1 MQVNEIGRI
10 TKITG
15 AKVLIR
21 VTVPTAVNHIG
32 VESFL
37 TSYISVGS
45 LVGTRLVDGRLL
57 VMTVEEIYDSDADI
71 FVSSSISGIYDEV
84 TEKFT
89 FGTNTYPLVGE
100 QVFKLWNKILE
111 HIFAATE
118 KTAPSTIGTYIY
130 DSSVAV
136 GYNPNVLF
144 GKHLGVFGNT
154 GSGNTGS
161 GKTCTV
167 VSIIQN
173 YIRNNQQKDIK
184 FIILDVNGEYKRAF
198 DESEADY
205 IPFEN
210 LRFHHSI
217 LSNPEYGR
225 LFRAA
230 EGVQYPA
237 LKDCIAALKA
247 VDEKWDLEKLSDQID
262 VWIQDN
268 TYNDKY
274 GNKDNFSKNQISGYL
289 RTMCL
294 RIDGI
299 VEDPE
304 LMSVINSSD
313 GTQTMDT
320 ILNTRKKV
328 VILDLQV
335 SSDSLDIVVY
345 LLFKAIYEHK
355 SHNRDTTHLSL
366 VLEEAHRYI
375 NTDAEESRLGS
386 YYIDKLSREGR
397 KFGVGLIIASQI
409 PSMLAYEVVSQ
420 CNSVI
425 MHKITSKRDMEFLK
439 GVLRVSNDTFYLQ
452 MSALEKQHAIVCGEA
467 FPNDSIVKI
476 HDARPLPR
484 SNDPEIND
492 IFPFEQGAS
501 GADGQ
506 EHFEDRDNSSAIEL
520 GEIGMPEETDEW
532 DELIEQLLGSPSFQT
547 THSIIAKLQKNSYWT
562 AHQVD
567 ELCRAV
573 VDNSQVGCVI
583 GDLDVCS
590 FYRGLLADITNRSGH
605 LKNVFD
611 MVFKAEEDQRGND
624 WKEPEAERI
633 SEEELPF

>member
-21 VTVPTAVNHIG
+21 VTVPTVINHIS
-32 VESFL
+32 VENFL

-57 VMTVEEIYDSDADI
+57 VMTVEEIYDSDSDI

-100 QVFKLWNKILE
+100 QVFKLWNKILS
-111 HIFAATE
+111 HIFAQTSA
-118 KTAPSTIGTYIY
+118 TAPSTIGTYIY
-130 DSSVAV
+130 DSSVEV

-154 GSGNTGS
+154 GSG
-161 GKTCTV
+161 KTCTV

-173 YIRNNQQKDIK
+173 YIRKNPQKDIK
-184 FIILDVNGEYKRAF
+184 FIILDVNGEYQKAF
-198 DESEADY
+198 TEDEADY
-205 IPFEN
+205 IPFSD

-237 LKDCIAALKA
+237 LRDCIGKLKEA
-247 VDEKWDLEKLSDQID
+247 DEKWDLNGLSAEID
-262 VWIQDN
+262 AWIEERTDVQNGKKSD
-268 TYNDKY
+268 
-274 GNKDNFSKNQISGYL
+274 FSRNQISGYL

-294 RIDGI
+294 RVDGI
-299 VEDPE
+299 VEDLE
-304 LMSVINSSD
+304 LMQVINSQD
-313 GTQTMDT
+313 GNQTLDQLLET
-320 ILNTRKKV
+320 DKKV

-345 LLFKAIYEHK
+345 LLFKAIYEYK
-355 SHNRDTTHLSL
+355 SHNRESTHLSL

-375 NTDAEESRLGS
+375 NTNAEESRLGS

-425 MHKITSKRDMEFLK
+425 MHKITSKRDMEFLR

-467 FPNDSIVKI
+467 FPNDSVVRI
-476 HDARPLPR
+476 HDASPLPR
-484 SNDPEIND
+484 SNDPEIDD
-492 IFPFEQGAS
+492 IPC
-501 GADGQ
+501 GQ
-506 EHFEDRDNSSAIEL
+506 RAPDNEEKCDVSIIEL
-520 GEIGMPEETDEW
+520 GEIEVPEDNDEW
-532 DELIEQLLGSPSFQT
+532 DELIEKLQKSPNFRT
-547 THSIIAKLQKNSYWT
+547 THSLIASLRQNDYWS
-562 AHQVD
+562 AYQID
-567 ELCRAV
+567 ALCSAV
-573 VDNSQVGCVI
+573 VENDQVGQLI
-583 GDLDVCS
+583 WDDDVNA
-590 FYRGLLADITNRSGH
+590 FYKLLVSDIISSTG
-605 LKNVFD
+605 NVKTVYD
-611 MVFKAEEDQRGND
+611 MLFEETEDMRGNE
-624 WKEPEAERI
+624 WKELEAERLADD
-633 SEEELPF
+633 ELPF

>member
-15 AKVLIR
+15 AKVLVR
-21 VTVPTAVNHIG
+21 VTVPTTINHIG

-57 VMTVEEIYDSDADI
+57 VMTVEEIYDSDTDI

-111 HIFAATE
+111 HIFAPTE

-154 GSGNTGS
+154 GSG
-161 GKTCTV
+161 KTCTV

-173 YIRNNQQKDIK
+173 YIRKNPKKDIK

-198 DESEADY
+198 EESEADY
-205 IPFEN
+205 ISFED

-237 LKDCIAALKA
+237 LKDCISELKTT
-247 VDEKWDLEKLSDQID
+247 DEKWDLEKLSGCVERWID
-262 VWIQDN
+262 GHTDIQNGKKSD
-268 TYNDKY
+268 
-274 GNKDNFSKNQISGYL
+274 FSKNQISGYL

-299 VEDPE
+299 VEDLD
-304 LMSVINSSD
+304 LMSVINSVD

-320 ILNTRKKV
+320 ILGTDKKV

-345 LLFKAIYEHK
+345 LLFKAIYEFK
-355 SHNRDTTHLSL
+355 SHNRGTTHLSL

-375 NTDAEESRLGS
+375 NTDTEESRLGG

-425 MHKITSKRDMEFLK
+425 MHKITSKRDMEFLR

-467 FPNDSIVKI
+467 FPNDSIVRI

-484 SNDPEIND
+484 SNDPEIDD
-492 IFPFEQGAS
+492 IVPFERRAS
-501 GADGQ
+501 DGEQ
-506 EHFEDRDNSSAIEL
+506 RRYAEERTNIGIIEL
-520 GEIGMPEETDEW
+520 GEIGMPEEMDEW
-532 DELIEQLLGSPSFQT
+532 DELITQLQESPNFQR
-547 THSIIAKLQKNSYWT
+547 THSLIAKLRKNDYWT
-562 AHQVD
+562 AHQID
-567 ELCRAV
+567 ELCKAV
-573 VDNSQVGCVI
+573 IENSQVGWVI
-583 GDLDVCS
+583 TDPYVCS
-590 FYRGLLADITNRSGH
+590 FYKGVLVDITDRTGH
-605 LKNVFD
+605 VDTVFD
-611 MVFKAEEDQRGND
+611 MIFEAKKDQEGND
-624 WKEPEAERI
+624 WKETEAEKLAD
-633 SEEELPF
+633 EELPF

>member
-15 AKVLIR
+15 AKILIC
-21 VTVPTAVNHIG
+21 VTAPAAISHIG

-57 VMTVEEIYDSDADI
+57 VMTVEEIYDSNTDI
-71 FVSSSISGIYDEV
+71 FISSSISGIYDEV

-100 QVFKLWNKILE
+100 QVFKLWNKILK
-111 HIFAATE
+111 HIFSPIE
-118 KTAPSTIGTYIY
+118 KTVPSTIGTYIY

-136 GYNPNVLF
+136 GYNPDVLF
-144 GKHLGVFGNT
+144 GKHLGVF
-154 GSGNTGS
+154 GNTGS

-173 YIRNNQQKDIK
+173 YIRNNPQKDIK

-198 DESEADY
+198 KESEADY
-205 IPFEN
+205 VPFED

-237 LKDCIAALKA
+237 LRDCIKSLKA
-247 VDEKWDLEKLSDQID
+247 ENENWDLTDIPEKIEN
-262 VWIQDN
+262 WIIDN
-268 TYNDKY
+268 TYNNQY
-274 GNKDNFSKNQISGYL
+274 GQKDVFTKNNISGHL
-289 RTMCL
+289 RTMML
-294 RIDGI
+294 RVDGI
-299 VEDPE
+299 LAEQE

-313 GTQTMDT
+313 GNQTMDT
-320 ILNTRKKV
+320 ILNTGKKV
-328 VILDLQV
+328 IILDMQV

-345 LLFKAIYEHK
+345 LLFKAIYEYK
-355 SHNRDTTHLSL
+355 SHKRNTTHLSL

-375 NTDAEESRLGS
+375 NTNAEESRLGS

-425 MHKITSKRDMEFLK
+425 MHKITSKRDMEFLR

-467 FPNDSIVKI
+467 FPNDSIVRI
-476 HDARPLPR
+476 HTAKPLPK
-484 SNDPEIND
+484 SNDPEIGD
-492 IFPFEQGAS
+492 I
-501 GADGQ
+501 
-506 EHFEDRDNSSAIEL
+506 
-520 GEIGMPEETDEW
+520 
-532 DELIEQLLGSPSFQT
+532 
-547 THSIIAKLQKNSYWT
+547 SIQ
-562 AHQVD
+562 
-567 ELCRAV
+567 
-573 VDNSQVGCVI
+573 
-583 GDLDVCS
+583 
-590 FYRGLLADITNRSGH
+590 
-605 LKNVFD
+605 
-611 MVFKAEEDQRGND
+611 
-624 WKEPEAERI
+624 
-633 SEEELPF
+633 

>member
-57 VMTVEEIYDSDADI
+57 VMTVEEIYDSDVDI

-89 FGTNTYPLVGE
+89 FGTNTYPLVDE

-111 HIFAATE
+111 HIFAPTE
-118 KTAPSTIGTYIY
+118 KTALSTVGTYIY

-144 GKHLGVFGNT
+144 GKHLGVF
-154 GSGNTGS
+154 GNTGS

-274 GNKDNFSKNQISGYL
+274 GNKDNYSKNQISGYL

-299 VEDPE
+299 V
-304 LMSVINSSD
+304 
-313 GTQTMDT
+313 
-320 ILNTRKKV
+320 
-328 VILDLQV
+328 
-335 SSDSLDIVVY
+335 
-345 LLFKAIYEHK
+345 
-355 SHNRDTTHLSL
+355 
-366 VLEEAHRYI
+366 
-375 NTDAEESRLGS
+375 
-386 YYIDKLSREGR
+386 
-397 KFGVGLIIASQI
+397 
-409 PSMLAYEVVSQ
+409 
-420 CNSVI
+420 
-425 MHKITSKRDMEFLK
+425 
-439 GVLRVSNDTFYLQ
+439 
-452 MSALEKQHAIVCGEA
+452 
-467 FPNDSIVKI
+467 
-476 HDARPLPR
+476 
-484 SNDPEIND
+484 
-492 IFPFEQGAS
+492 
-501 GADGQ
+501 
-506 EHFEDRDNSSAIEL
+506 
-520 GEIGMPEETDEW
+520 
-532 DELIEQLLGSPSFQT
+532 
-547 THSIIAKLQKNSYWT
+547 
-562 AHQVD
+562 
-567 ELCRAV
+567 
-573 VDNSQVGCVI
+573 
-583 GDLDVCS
+583 
-590 FYRGLLADITNRSGH
+590 
-605 LKNVFD
+605 
-611 MVFKAEEDQRGND
+611 
-624 WKEPEAERI
+624 
-633 SEEELPF
+633 